1 MTAGMDRTELAGLL
15 EGIHS
20 KRPLVHHIT
29 NYVTVNDCANATLC
43 IGASPVMAHSM
54 EEVAEMVSMAG
65 ALVINIGT
73 LDAGQVEAMLLAGKT
88 ANRLG
93 IPIVLD
99 PVGAG
104 ATAYRTRTSLK
115 LLERLDIAV
124 LKGNGGEIGVLAGAG
139 GKVRGVD
146 SAGVGGEPVAVVLA
160 LAGRLGITVA
170 MTGAVDIVSD
180 GKRTLLVENGH
191 PLMGRFSGSGCIAAS
206 IVGAFVAVGRDRLS
220 STAAALAAFGIAG
233 ERAAADHPEPYGF
246 RLAIFDE
253 LCRLTPKALAS
264 GARIRKG

>member
-1 MTAGMDRTELAGLL
+1 MTAGVGRRELAELL
-15 EGIHS
+15 EGVRA

-43 IGASPVMAHSM
+43 IGASPVMAHSV
-54 EEVAEMVSMAG
+54 EEVAEMVAMAG
-65 ALVINIGT
+65 ALVLNIGT

-88 ANRLG
+88 ADRLG
-93 IPIVLD
+93 IPIILD

-104 ATAYRTRTSLK
+104 ATAYRTKASLK
-115 LLERLDIAV
+115 LLEKLDIAV
-124 LKGNGGEIGVLAGAG
+124 LKGNGGEIAVLAGAG

-146 SAGVGGEPVAVVLA
+146 SAGVSGEPADIVKA
-160 LAGRLGITVA
+160 LAGKLGITVA
-170 MTGAVDIVSD
+170 MTGAVDVVSD
-180 GKRTLLVENGH
+180 GKRTLLVDNGH
-191 PLMGRFSGSGCIAAS
+191 QLMGRFSGSGCIAAS
-206 IVGAFVAVGRDRLS
+206 IVGAFVAVGGDRVS
-220 STAAALAAFGIAG
+220 STATALAAFGLAG

-253 LCRLTPKALAS
+253 LSKLTPQSLAR

>member
-1 MTAGMDRTELAGLL
+1 MKPAVDIGAVAGLL
-15 EGIHS
+15 ES
-20 KRPLVHHIT
+20 VRARRPLVHHIT

-43 IGASPVMAHSM
+43 IGGSPVMAHSH
-54 EEVAEMVSMAG
+54 EEVSDMAAMAG
-65 ALVINIGT
+65 AVVLNIGT
-73 LDAGQVEAMLLAGKT
+73 LDPGQVEAMLLAGKA
-88 ANRLG
+88 ANERG

-115 LLERLDIAV
+115 LLEELEIAV
-124 LKGNGGEIGVLAGAG
+124 LKGNGGEISVLAGAG

-146 SAGVGGEPVAVVLA
+146 SAGVGGEPIDVVRG
-160 LAGRLGITVA
+160 LAGRLGVTVA
-170 MTGAVDIVSD
+170 MTGETDIVSD
-180 GKRTLLVENGH
+180 GKRTLLVDNGH

-206 IVGAFVAVGRDRLS
+206 IVGAFVAVDPDRLN
-220 STAAALAAFGIAG
+220 STAAALAAFGLAG
-233 ERAAADHPEPYGF
+233 ERAARKHKQPYGF

-253 LCRLTPKALAS
+253 LCRLTPKTLAD

>member
-1 MTAGMDRTELAGLL
+1 MAIGIDKGELERLL
-15 EGIHS
+15 GELRAR
-20 KRPLVHHIT
+20 RPLVHHIT

-43 IGASPVMAHSM
+43 IGASPVMAHSVD
-54 EEVAEMVSMAG
+54 EVADMAALAG
-65 ALVINIGT
+65 ALVLNIGT

-93 IPIVLD
+93 IPIILD

-104 ATAYRTRTSLK
+104 ATAYRTRTSLR
-115 LLERLDIAV
+115 LLEQLEVAV
-124 LKGNGGEIGVLAGAG
+124 LKGNGGEISVLAGAG

-146 SAGVGGEPVAVVLA
+146 SAGVGGEPVEVVRG

-170 MTGAVDIVSD
+170 MTGRVDIVSD
-180 GKRTLLVENGH
+180 GKRTLMVDNGH

-206 IVGAFVAVGRDRLS
+206 IVGAFVAVGRNRVS
-220 STAAALAAFGIAG
+220 STAAALAAFGLAG
-233 ERAAADHPEPYGF
+233 ERAAVHHKEPYGF

-253 LCRLTPKALAS
+253 LCKLTPKELAR